1 MGCRQ
6 GTGNAKG
13 IETMDATPRVLL
25 RTIAGALACAVA
37 GGQGAR
43 AADLALTRVMLST
56 GGVGYVEYSADVDSA
71 ATLGLDVKLDQ
82 VDDVL
87 KSLVVFDGA
96 GGVGGIEL
104 PGRDGIDAA
113 LGDLPFGKDG
123 LASPL
128 DYLNSLVGVELA
140 VTGPR
145 PMGGK
150 LLRAERVTLQ
160 PAPPNRPELAEQ
172 RTRVTLMAPEGLR
185 QFILE
190 EAEAVQ
196 VADPVLRGRIDRAL
210 ETLKRDAGST
220 TRHITLRST
229 AKASGPRQIRVGYVA
244 GAPLWK
250 TSYRLVLPP
259 QDGDKARMQGWAV
272 LENTTGANWDGVELA
287 LQYGNPVTFRQAL
300 YKTYFVQRPEVP
312 VEILGRILPGM
323 DTRATPAAARATAP
337 PPPAPAAMPMQSMA
351 APSPVG
357 KAAPPAM
364 AAPSEPA
371 EASEGAE
378 ETVFVLP
385 GKVTLAAGHT
395 ASVPILDRDISAKRV
410 GLVQANRPHPLSSI
424 RVTNDTATSLPAG
437 VLTLYDPSSPA
448 SFSGDARLG
457 GLPAGESRL
466 LSFAEDLRTAVAWRQ
481 EETGSI
487 ATLTAAAGVMKLDS
501 RLRYVT
507 RVKLS
512 APAGEARALLVEIP
526 RPQGAVLA
534 TDNAL
539 QSTEETAAT
548 WRFAVSLAAGET
560 RDIVVA
566 AERITRQQISLI
578 DDDNMVAVVLSRPGL
593 SPAATTALRRLA
605 DLRTRKS
612 TREAEVERLGEQV
625 AKIEADEERIRQNL
639 GAVPAN
645 DALHVRLVRQLDAA
659 ETRID
664 ALRKSIEAA
673 EQASAQAQKE
683 FAAAVAGFTL

>member
-1 MGCRQ
+1 
-6 GTGNAKG
+6 
-13 IETMDATPRVLL
+13 MDATPRVLL
-25 RTIAGALACAVA
+25 RTIAGAVAVAIA
-37 GGQGAR
+37 GGQGAA

-56 GGVGYVEYSADVDSA
+56 GGVGYVEYSAELDGP
-71 ATLGLDVKLDQ
+71 ATLGLDVRLDQ

-87 KSLVVFDGA
+87 KSLVVFDAA

-104 PGRDGIDAA
+104 PGRDGTDAA
-113 LGDLPFGKDG
+113 FGDLPFGQDG

-128 DYLNSLVGVELA
+128 DYLNSLRGVELTVA
-140 VTGPR
+140 GPR
-145 PMGGK
+145 PMQGK

-160 PAPPNRPELAEQ
+160 PAQPNRPELTEQ
-172 RTRVTLMAPEGLR
+172 RTRVSLMAPEGLR

-190 EAEAVQ
+190 DAESVQ
-196 VADPVLRGRIDRAL
+196 VTDPALRARIDRAL
-210 ETLKRDAGST
+210 DTLKRDASST
-220 TRHITLRST
+220 SRHITLRST
-229 AKASGPRQIRVGYVA
+229 TRGSGSRQIRVGYVA

-259 QDGDKARMQGWAV
+259 AGADKARMQGWAV

-312 VEILGRILPGM
+312 VEILGRILPGI
-323 DTRATPAAARATAP
+323 DTRAIASATRAPAAAAP
-337 PPPAPAAMPMQSMA
+337 MPMQSMA
-351 APSPVG
+351 VPAPAAKVASPVI
-357 KAAPPAM
+357 AAPGEQ
-364 AAPSEPA
+364 AA
-371 EASEGAE
+371 ASEGAE

-395 ASVPILDRDISAKRV
+395 ASVPILDRDVSAKRV
-410 GLVQANRPHPLSSI
+410 GLVQPNRPHPLSSI

-466 LSFAEDLRTAVAWRQ
+466 LSFAEDLRTQVAWRQ
-481 EETGSI
+481 EEAASVAS
-487 ATLTAAAGVMKLDS
+487 ATASSGVLKLDQ
-501 RLRYVT
+501 RLRWTT

-512 APAGEARALLVEIP
+512 APAGEARELLVEIP
-526 RPQGAVLA
+526 RLDGATLA
-534 TDNAL
+534 PDNAL
-539 QSTEETAAT
+539 KPVEGTAAA

-560 RDIVVA
+560 REIVVA
-566 AERITRQQISLI
+566 AERITRQQVSLI
-578 DDDNMVAVVLSRPGL
+578 EDESVIASVLGRPGL
-593 SPAATTALRRLA
+593 SPAAATVLRRLT
-605 DLRTRKS
+605 DLRARKS
-612 TREAEVERLGEQV
+612 ARDAEVEQLGGQV
-625 AKIEADEERIRQNL
+625 AKIESDEERIRQNL

-659 ETRID
+659 ESRIE
-664 ALRKSIEAA
+664 ALRKSIEQA
-673 EQASAQAQKE
+673 EQAASLAQKE
-683 FAAAVAGFTL
+683 FAAAVASFTL